1 MDGLSGLKQF
11 QQLSQQLGQQAASVG
26 GDSATSGTSATG
38 GASFKDMLMKSLND
52 VNSMQ
57 NDADTS
63 LENYVSGKTQNV
75 GEVISAS
82 QKANM
87 AFGLLVQIRNKL
99 QDSYDELK
107 NLKV

>member
-1 MDGLSGLKQF
+1 MDSLVGLKQF
-11 QQLSQQLGQQAASVG
+11 QQLAQQVNQQAASVG
-26 GDSATSGTSATG
+26 GDATSTDSTDSTG
-38 GASFKDMLMKSLND
+38 GSFKDMLMKSLND

-57 NDADTS
+57 NDADTT

-75 GEVISAS
+75 GEVITAS